1 MIRNSIAIKSQLQSQ
16 AKPAMSR
23 RASKRIDMPDIYGW
37 GLPHLPAELLVWLA
51 TSPLRLGVYGL
62 RSVRGVFR
70 FLHLLSMAGFLGMQ
84 LLIEVKRLGFFRD
97 ASIQGARIPMLT
109 LMNSAFAVTVLSGI
123 ALFLYD
129 PIGVGLH
136 TMFLPK
142 LLLIVLGLV
151 HAYGIER
158 LPAMR
163 HAFLRRMSALMAL
176 AIWSLVIGASTW
188 NAMEQPLN
196 PANVHRL
203 DPSLRDR

>member
-1 MIRNSIAIKSQLQSQ
+1 
-16 AKPAMSR
+16 
-23 RASKRIDMPDIYGW
+23 MPDVYGW
-37 GLPHLPAELLVWLA
+37 GLPHLPAGLLVWLA
-51 TSPLRLGVYGL
+51 TSPLRLWVYGL
-62 RSVRGVFR
+62 RPVHGVFR
-70 FLHLLSMAGFLGMQ
+70 FFHLLGMAGFLGML

-97 ASIQGARIPMLT
+97 ASIQSARIPMLT

-142 LLLIVLGLV
+142 LLLITLGLV

-163 HAFLRRMSALMAL
+163 HQWLRRASALTAL
-176 AIWSLVIGASTW
+176 AIWTLVIGASTW

-196 PANVHRL
+196 PADVHRH
-203 DPSLRDR
+203 DPSLR

>member
-1 MIRNSIAIKSQLQSQ
+1 
-16 AKPAMSR
+16 
-23 RASKRIDMPDIYGW
+23 MPDVYGW
-37 GLPHLPAELLVWLA
+37 GLPHLSTELLVWLA
-51 TSPLRLGVYGL
+51 SSPLRLWVYGL

-70 FLHLLSMAGFLGMQ
+70 FLHLLSMAGFLGM

-109 LMNSAFAVTVLSGI
+109 LMNGAFAVTVLSGI

-142 LLLIVLGLV
+142 LLLITLGLV

-163 HAFLRRMSALMAL
+163 HPLLRHASALIAL
-176 AIWSLVIGASTW
+176 ALWSLVIGASTW
-188 NAMEQPLN
+188 NAIEQPLN

-203 DPSLRDR
+203 DPSLSDR